1 MLVFFSIFISIIK
14 RRKKQ
19 IFRRV
24 SFSFFLALF
33 GHSLSRFCFGC
44 DSSGLF
50 LFFPTVTCKSDLLLF
65 STYSIQYLNLHFVVL
80 SMLLLNTR
88 ILKKMCT
95 REWMPSQ
102 LEMHKWILVIHAIL
116 NQKHND
122 KVFTNSVNEAIP
134 FQKQIIRLTWF
145 RLVPVNQ
152 MAFNKNAIFR
162 SFVFLRVP
170 IHLM

>member
-1 MLVFFSIFISIIK
+1 M
-14 RRKKQ
+14 
-19 IFRRV
+19 
-24 SFSFFLALF
+24 
-33 GHSLSRFCFGC
+33 FGC
-44 DSSGLF
+44 DSSCLF

-80 SMLLLNTR
+80 SMLLLFEHTYTW
-88 ILKKMCT
+88 KMCT

-162 SFVFLRVP
+162 SRFLRVP